1 MSKFMYKDYNGKQI
15 TCKDA
20 FKSYKLME
28 ISFDYDITRLNLEHI
43 ANVEIKDNDKL
54 DQFNEYLDE
63 VINLFAHKIEHQRDF
78 RVKRWNYMLEIF
90 RKMNDLLGLTEEEM
104 TQRAVDFALE
114 YENKEELMELGLR
127 QYELMNL

>member
-1 MSKFMYKDYNGKQI
+1 MSKFMYKDYNGKRI

-28 ISFDYDITRLNLEHI
+28 ISFDYDITRLNLKHI

-54 DQFNEYLDE
+54 NQFNEYLDE

>member
-1 MSKFMYKDYNGKQI
+1 MSKFMYKDYNGKRI

-43 ANVEIKDNDKL
+43 ANVEIKDIDKL
-54 DQFNEYLDE
+54 NQFNEYLDE
-63 VINLFAHKIEHQRDF
+63 VTNLFAHKIEHQRDF

-114 YENKEELMELGLR
+114 YDNKEELIELGVR

>member
-1 MSKFMYKDYNGKQI
+1 MSKFMYKDYNGKRI

-28 ISFDYDITRLNLEHI
+28 ISFDYDITRLNLKHI

-54 DQFNEYLDE
+54 NQFNEYLDE
-63 VINLFAHKIEHQRDF
+63 AINLFAHKIEHQRDF

-127 QYELMNL
+127 QYELMSL